1 MLIFEFLSETLL
13 QIKVIEIVKIIMV
26 SFFYFLTIEVWGQ
39 DIHFSQFESSPLN
52 LSPAQTGS
60 FDNDFRAVINH
71 RNQWQSVTV
80 PYLTIAASFEGK
92 TFAISSIK
100 PDFLAFGLLLNADKA
115 GDGNFGT
122 TQLKFS
128 TAYHHQFKDN
138 LIQSL
143 AFGLNTGYNYQSID
157 YTKFYFGSQYNG
169 FQYDENTY
177 SGEVFKNNKL
187 SYWDFSTGLQIT
199 GELDTIGFTFGIV
212 YNHLN
217 RPQQSFN
224 DISDS
229 KLDGKFN
236 TYLFGNWKLNTNN
249 YFLPSI
255 VYYRQGVLNETDIGG
270 IFKHHTQQLSFPN
283 IYFGGWIR
291 WKDAAIIKA
300 GFDYRNIT
308 FGLSYDIN
316 FSKLY
321 VASHGNGGY
330 EISIIYQFDRTIKS
344 DVPYLH
350 HCPVFM

>member
-1 MLIFEFLSETLL
+1 
-13 QIKVIEIVKIIMV
+13 MV